1 MSKAQ
6 PYEGVVGCCDGC
18 GAENVRIYRSE
29 VGWTCVSCV
38 LEEDQD
44 EAYVSL
50 YLEVAQGTLAA
61 EHERAD
67 EQQQS
72 AVYLAGKL
80 AEVDTERLALIEA
93 MEEVSRCIQDEN
105 PRHALHILHD
115 AMNGAPQRIPAA
127 PPSSTAIAPF
137 ARLYEAARGLV
148 GDDWVVGRVNDS
160 EGAVYE
166 VTMGDLKRLIE
177 GEQQT
182 NEHRPE

>member
-6 PYEGVVGCCDGC
+6 PYESVVGCCDGC

-50 YLEVAQGTLAA
+50 YLEVAQGALAA

-80 AEVDTERLALIEA
+80 AEVDTERLALREA
-93 MEEVSRCIQDEN
+93 LE
-105 PRHALHILHD
+105 
-115 AMNGAPQRIPAA
+115 
-127 PPSSTAIAPF
+127 PF
-137 ARLYEAARGLV
+137 ARFAREELRAV
-148 GDDWVVGRVNDS
+148 TERGDTVPDDRVAFAKNDIRIT
-160 EGAVYE
+160 Y
-166 VTMGDLKRLIE
+166 GDLRRAAEVLRKDDGRLL
-177 GEQQT
+177 
-182 NEHRPE
+182 R